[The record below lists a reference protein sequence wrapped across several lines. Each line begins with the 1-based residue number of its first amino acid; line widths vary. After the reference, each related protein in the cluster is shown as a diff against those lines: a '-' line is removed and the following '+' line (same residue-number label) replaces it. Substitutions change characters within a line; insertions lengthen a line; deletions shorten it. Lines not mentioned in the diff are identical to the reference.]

1 MRNFVDDTYLEQ
13 FYPDLI
19 NFRKGSQQDYSA
31 VISTAF
37 SLTLNDLENRGI
49 DTRLCMVPLDLNRSR
64 TATQNIQQLTSTT
77 VSATTNGTHWEGGM
91 QRRFVVNI
99 TNKSVHGDDW
109 SVLLQGSNLTTEPD
123 EADASWETV
132 VTLPWVADAAASED
146 HETFTASYKWYRV
159 RVVKNSG
166 SGSITFTASLY
177 ETKFDSIIAYKAIG
191 LIARSWDTGMNPK
204 FQVMAEAMENAYTSG
219 LQGVKFS
226 YDHDQDG
233 IPEITEPTRSS
244 GVRLSR

>member
-1 MRNFVDDTYLEQ
+1 MRNFVNDTYLEQ

-31 VISTAF
+31 VIDTAF
-37 SLTLNDLENRGI
+37 SLVLNDLENRGV

-64 TATQNIQQLTSTT
+64 TASQNIQQLTSTT

-91 QRRFVVNI
+91 QRRFVVNL
-99 TNKSVHGDDW
+99 TSKTLTDDW
-109 SVLLQGSNLTTEPD
+109 SFVLQGSNLTTEPASGD
-123 EADASWETV
+123 SSWETIS
-132 VTLPWVADAAASED
+132 TLQWDGTTAASED
-146 HETFTASYKWYRV
+146 NTTFTASYRWYRV

-166 SGSITFTASLY
+166 SGSVTFTASLY

-204 FQVMAEAMENAYTSG
+204 FQVMAETMEAQYATG
-219 LQGVKFS
+219 LQSAKVS
-226 YDHDQDG
+226 YDRDEDG
-233 IPEITEPTRSS
+233 IPESTEAPRVTS
-244 GVRLSR
+244 VRISR